1 MGMTK
6 KDIKEILKLSK
17 EKLREGNLPEY
28 YYYSVFNDNISA
40 LISGIVKY
48 REIKGLLC
56 GWGDVISIMGEIFN
70 KEPKSGINIVIKE
83 EILRLVP
90 KNFSF
95 NNFSLVRIMNNE

>member
-17 EKLREGNLPEY
+17 EKLREGNLSEY
-28 YYYSVFNDNISA
+28 YSSVFNDNISA
-40 LISGIVKY
+40 LISGIVEY

-56 GWGDVISIMGEIFN
+56 DWGDVISIMGEIFN
-70 KEPKSGINIVIKE
+70 KEPKSGINIAE

>member
-28 YYYSVFNDNISA
+28 YSSAFNDNISA
-40 LISGIVKY
+40 LISGIAEY

-56 GWGDVISIMGEIFN
+56 DWGDVISIMGEIFN

>member
-1 MGMTK
+1 MTK

-17 EKLREGNLPEY
+17 EKLREGNLSEY
-28 YYYSVFNDNISA
+28 YSSAFNDNISA

-48 REIKGLLC
+48 REIKGLPC
-56 GWGDVISIMGEIFN
+56 CWGDVISIMGEIFN

>member
-1 MGMTK
+1 MTK

-17 EKLREGNLPEY
+17 EKLIEGNLSEY
-28 YYYSVFNDNISA
+28 YSSVFNDNISA
-40 LISGIVKY
+40 LISGIVEY
-48 REIKGLLC
+48 RNNKGLFC

>member
-17 EKLREGNLPEY
+17 EKLREGNRSE
-28 YYYSVFNDNISA
+28 YYSVFNDHINA
-40 LISGIVKY
+40 LISGIVEY
-48 REIKGLLC
+48 RNNKGLLC

>member
-17 EKLREGNLPEY
+17 EKLREGNLSE
-28 YYYSVFNDNISA
+28 YYSVFNDNINA
-40 LISGIVKY
+40 LINGIVEY
-48 REIKGLLC
+48 RKIKGLLC
-56 GWGDVISIMGEIFN
+56 SWGDVISIMGEIFN

>member
-17 EKLREGNLPEY
+17 EKLREGNLLEY
-28 YYYSVFNDNISA
+28 SSVFNDNISA
-40 LISGIVKY
+40 LISGIIKY
-48 REIKGLLC
+48 RNNKDLFC
-56 GWGDVISIMGEIFN
+56 GWGDIINIIGEIFN
-70 KEPKSGINIVIKE
+70 KEPKKGINVVIKE

-95 NNFSLVRIMNNE
+95 YNFSLVRIMNNE

>member
-17 EKLREGNLPEY
+17 EKLREGNLSE
-28 YYYSVFNDNISA
+28 YYSVFNDNINA
-40 LISGIVKY
+40 LISGIVEY
-48 REIKGLLC
+48 RNNKGLLC

-95 NNFSLVRIMNNE
+95 NNFSLVKVMNNE

>member
-17 EKLREGNLPEY
+17 EKLREGNFSE
-28 YYYSVFNDNISA
+28 YYSVFNDNINA
-40 LISGIVKY
+40 LISGIVEY
-48 REIKGLLC
+48 RNNKGLLC
-56 GWGDVISIMGEIFN
+56 SWGDVISIMGEIFN

>member
-17 EKLREGNLPEY
+17 EKLREGNLSEH
-28 YYYSVFNDNISA
+28 YSAFNDNINA
-40 LISGIVKY
+40 LISGIVEY

-56 GWGDVISIMGEIFN
+56 CWGDVISIMGEIFN
-70 KEPKSGINIVIKE
+70 KKPKSGINTKE

-95 NNFSLVRIMNNE
+95 NNFSLVMIMNNE

>member
-28 YYYSVFNDNISA
+28 YSSVFNDNISA

-56 GWGDVISIMGEIFN
+56 DWEDVISIMGEIFN
-70 KEPKSGINIVIKE
+70 KEPKSGINIAIKE

>member
-1 MGMTK
+1 MTK

-17 EKLREGNLPEY
+17 EKLREGNLSE
-28 YYYSVFNDNISA
+28 YYSVFNDNINA
-40 LISGIVKY
+40 LISGIVEY
-48 REIKGLLC
+48 RNNKGLLC
-56 GWGDVISIMGEIFN
+56 DWGDVISIMGEIFN
-70 KEPKSGINIVIKE
+70 KEPKSGINIAIKE

>member
-17 EKLREGNLPEY
+17 EKLIEGSLSE
-28 YYYSVFNDNISA
+28 YYSVFNDNINA
-40 LISGIVKY
+40 LISGIVEYKGN
-48 REIKGLLC
+48 KGLFC
-56 GWGDVISIMGEIFN
+56 GWGDVINIIGEIFN
-70 KEPKSGINIVIKE
+70 KEPKKGINVVIKE

-95 NNFSLVRIMNNE
+95 YNFSLVRIMNNE

>member
-6 KDIKEILKLSK
+6 KDIKEILEISK
-17 EKLREGNLPEY
+17 EKLREGNFLE
-28 YYYSVFNDNISA
+28 YYSVFDDNINA

-48 REIKGLLC
+48 RNIKGLLC
-56 GWGDVISIMGEIFN
+56 GWGDVISIIGEIFN
-70 KEPKSGINIVIKE
+70 KEPKKGTNIAIKE

-95 NNFSLVRIMNNE
+95 YNFSLVRIMNNE

>member
-1 MGMTK
+1 MDMTK
-6 KDIKEILKLSK
+6 KDIKEILEISK
-17 EKLREGNLPEY
+17 EKLREGNFLE
-28 YYYSVFNDNISA
+28 YYSVFDDNINA

-56 GWGDVISIMGEIFN
+56 GWGDVICIIGEIFN
-70 KEPKSGINIVIKE
+70 KEPKRGTNIAIKE

>member
-28 YYYSVFNDNISA
+28 YSSVFNDNISA

-56 GWGDVISIMGEIFN
+56 DWEDVISIMGEIRTKKWN
-70 KEPKSGINIVIKE
+70 KYCYKRRNIEISSKE
-83 EILRLVP
+83 
-90 KNFSF
+90 FF
-95 NNFSLVRIMNNE
+95 F

>member
-17 EKLREGNLPEY
+17 EKLREGNLSE
-28 YYYSVFNDNISA
+28 YYSVFNDNINA
-40 LISGIVKY
+40 LISGIVEYKGN
-48 REIKGLLC
+48 KGLLC

-70 KEPKSGINIVIKE
+70 KEPKSGINVAIKE

>member
-1 MGMTK
+1 MTK

-17 EKLREGNLPEY
+17 EKLREGNLSE
-28 YYYSVFNDNISA
+28 YYSVFNDNINA
-40 LISGIVKY
+40 LISGIVEY
-48 REIKGLLC
+48 RNNKGLLC

-95 NNFSLVRIMNNE
+95 NNFSLVKVMNNE

>member
-28 YYYSVFNDNISA
+28 YSSAFNDNISA

-56 GWGDVISIMGEIFN
+56 DWGDVISIMGEIFN
-70 KEPKSGINIVIKE
+70 KESKIKNDAIKE

>member
-17 EKLREGNLPEY
+17 EKLREGNLSE
-28 YYYSVFNDNISA
+28 YYSVFNDNINA
-40 LISGIVKY
+40 LISGIVEY
-48 REIKGLLC
+48 RKIKGLLC
-56 GWGDVISIMGEIFN
+56 SWGDVINIMGEIFN